1 MAPKVKPPEIGPFVF
16 PAILAFFGLWC
27 LYDGWLTTDPNM
39 QEHLLFN
46 RIAGGILVPW
56 AVIDFFRTRKR
67 ERTYAEEE
75 KKKEQNSA
83 DNTAENTLDQ
93 K

>member
-1 MAPKVKPPEIGPFVF
+1 MPSKVKPPEIGPFVF

-46 RIAGGILVPW
+46 RIAGGILLPW
-56 AVIDFFRTRKR
+56 AVIDFIRTRKR
-67 ERTYAEEE
+67 EKIAAEKE
-75 KKKEQNSA
+75 KTKEL
-83 DNTAENTLDQ
+83 NTADKAAEDTPEQ
-93 K
+93 Q

>member
-1 MAPKVKPPEIGPFVF
+1 MPSKVKPPEIGPFVF

-46 RIAGGILVPW
+46 RIAGGILLPW
-56 AVIDFFRTRKR
+56 AVIDFIRTRKR
-67 ERTYAEEE
+67 EKIAAE
-75 KKKEQNSA
+75 KKTKEL
-83 DNTAENTLDQ
+83 NTADKAAEDTPEQ
-93 K
+93 Q

>member
-27 LYDGWLTTDPNM
+27 LYDGWLSTDPNM

-46 RIAGGILVPW
+46 RIAGGILLPW
-56 AVIDFFRTRKR
+56 AVIDFIRTRKR
-67 ERTYAEEE
+67 EKIAAEKE
-75 KKKEQNSA
+75 KKEELVSTDTTNE
-83 DNTAENTLDQ
+83 DTPDQ
-93 K
+93 Q

>member
-27 LYDGWLTTDPNM
+27 LYDGWFTTDPNM

-46 RIAGGILVPW
+46 RIAGGLLVPW
-56 AVIDFFRTRKR
+56 AVIDFIRTRKR
-67 ERTYAEEE
+67 EKIAGEKEE
-75 KKKEQNSA
+75 KSESNSA
-83 DNTAENTLDQ
+83 DDTAEGTPDKQ
-93 K
+93 